1 MCISDEDS
9 ALVPREV
16 SLVVDEIVN
25 DSSVSITSGTL
36 EIISSDTKEV
46 VTLGG
51 VSNTVEE

>member
-1 MCISDEDS
+1 MCFSDEDS

-25 DSSVSITSGTL
+25 DSSVSITAGEL

-46 VTLGG
+46 LTLGG